1 MLKFLYFNHRLIY
14 PICDVM
20 MNISTWDQVHLWI
33 YPLNH
38 NSLKSPNLINW
49 FLTTWRIGA
58 RFHILLQFRNLLQL
72 LNNQWCQG
80 SSVSLFW
87 KGELGTIKNNKCQ
100 LLKMARSCC
109 HFHKIIKGPGT
120 SFQSPAISQENIR
133 NVCHTAH

>member
-1 MLKFLYFNHRLIY
+1 MRSGAFLNIYFEPQLI
-14 PICDVM
+14 
-20 MNISTWDQVHLWI
+20 
-33 YPLNH
+33 
-38 NSLKSPNLINW
+38 KSPNLINW

-58 RFHILLQFRNLLQL
+58 RFQILLQFRNLLQLLNNQLCLDSCVSRFWKSVLQL

-109 HFHKIIKGPGT
+109 HFDKIIKGPGT